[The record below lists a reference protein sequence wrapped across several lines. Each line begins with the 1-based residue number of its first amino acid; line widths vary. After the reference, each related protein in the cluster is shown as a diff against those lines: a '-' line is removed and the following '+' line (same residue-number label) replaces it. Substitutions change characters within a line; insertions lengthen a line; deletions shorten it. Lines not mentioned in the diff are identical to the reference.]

1 MFFFGF
7 GVLKFNRW
15 TKHIPGRWMGKHKAM
30 QCWCSCCRKTKALAH
45 EKKEWWKKFF
55 LAGWGL
61 LIGGC
66 VFLLLRSRGVAFLS
80 SKNIIF
86 QKKII
91 RNRSFW
97 FFFSV
102 LASWNLTDGPNTSL
116 GGGWGNIRQCN
127 VDVAVAEKQSTCTWE
142 KKGGKKNCV
151 AGWGLLIGGCVFLFV
166 GGTALKGGSLSELPK
181 TSFFNKI
188 LIRNRSFGRWCFF
201 SVLASWNLTDGP
213 NTSLGGGWGNI
224 RQCNVDVAVAQ
235 KQKHLHMRK
244 YWKNTN

>member
-15 TKHIPGRWMGKHKAM
+15 TKHTPGRLMRKHQAM
-30 QCWCSCCRKTKALAH
+30 QCWCSCCRKTKHLH
-45 EKKEWWKKFF
+45 MRKEGWK
-55 LAGWGL
+55 
-61 LIGGC
+61 
-66 VFLLLRSRGVAFLS
+66 
-80 SKNIIF
+80 N
-86 QKKII
+86 
-91 RNRSFW
+91 
-97 FFFSV
+97 
-102 LASWNLTDGPNTSL
+102 
-116 GGGWGNIRQCN
+116 
-127 VDVAVAEKQSTCTWE
+127 
-142 KKGGKKNCV
+142 KNCV